1 MVDDD
6 YFLPTD
12 YLEFDDLFSSEED
25 GIPEDDK
32 ESYNEEEELK
42 KSISLFPGEIV
53 TIRPKIKERKA
64 KKSWTCDFSGA
75 SIERGT
81 YYIEYNLFLSTK
93 SGAFV
98 LQRPI
103 RVEIGYKFDLPI
115 DISQLE
121 DLDFHILNCEF
132 YSDYDNKYNNLFHNY
147 NGGLPLKKLPKSKR
161 KIKKKS

>member
-12 YLEFDDLFSSEED
+12 YSKLDDFFSSEED

-32 ESYNEEEELK
+32 ESYNEEELK
-42 KSISLFPGEIV
+42 RSISLFPGETV
-53 TIRPKIKERKA
+53 TVHPKIKERKA

-121 DLDFHILNCEF
+121 DLDFHIFNYEF
-132 YSDYDNKYNNLFHNY
+132 YSDDNKYNNLFHNY

-161 KIKKKS
+161 KIKKRS